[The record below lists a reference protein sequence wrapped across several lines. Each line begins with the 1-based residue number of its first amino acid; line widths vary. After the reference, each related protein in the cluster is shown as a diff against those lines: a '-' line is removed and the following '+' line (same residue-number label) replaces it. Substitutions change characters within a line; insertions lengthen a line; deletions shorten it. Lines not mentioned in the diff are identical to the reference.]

1 MKNEVSGNKPLGS
14 TASGVLSSP
23 LDTPL
28 TPTPLDWNNKK
39 LFALFW
45 PLIVEQLLVV
55 MIGIVNMVMVS
66 SVGEHAVSGISLV
79 ETINFLIITAFNAIA
94 TGGSVVASQYLGRK
108 EEENA
113 SCSARQLIY
122 ISLLISVILMIATIF
137 TRRIMLRGI
146 FGNIADDVMQ
156 SADIYFLFIAIS
168 YPFLSLYTAAAAMF
182 RSMGDS
188 KVPMRAVMLLN
199 LFTIGG
205 NALFIYVLGLGVA
218 GAAITTL
225 IGRIVTAIILIRLL
239 MRDKTRSINLYG
251 ITKIKLAPD
260 MIKRILNIG
269 IPSGLEASMFQ
280 VGKIL
285 VTRIFTIFGTAAIAA
300 NAVGATINSI
310 AFMPGSGFGMGLLI
324 VVGQCI
330 GAADYLAAKRFTKKI
345 MMLSYITY
353 LLININI
360 FIFMNPI
367 ISIFHLSEEAHNLCV
382 TFLRIHCVTSTLFWC
397 PSFVLPNALKA
408 AGDAKYVM
416 IVAVSTM
423 WLVRVCSAFVLA
435 FPLGLG
441 PAAVYI
447 AMGADFLFR
456 GIFFIK
462 RWLSNKWIEKKVL

>member
-251 ITKIKLAPD
+251 ITKVRLAPD

-285 VTRIFTIFGTAAIAA
+285 VTRIFTVFGTAAIAA